1 MRTRLPA
8 AAVRP
13 PMLLT
18 RLVLPTPPLPWA
30 TVMVL
35 WMLIVPPA
43 VRPVGLPA
51 NNPAGFITRC
61 WACVRRVAMWGLLRD
76 ASPYLIPSVPRDV
89 WLYVWPYW
97 ISEERRVGKE
107 CVSTCS
113 SRWSTFH

>member
-1 MRTRLPA
+1 MRPRLPA

-51 NNPAGFITRC
+51 NNPAGFISRC
-61 WACVRRVAMWGLLRD
+61 WACVRRVAMLGFLRD
-76 ASPYLIPSVPRDV
+76 ASTYLIPNVHLYV
-89 WLYVWPYW
+89 WLYVCP
-97 ISEERRVGKE
+97 
-107 CVSTCS
+107 S
-113 SRWSTFH
+113 SWRL